1 MPERCIFREKWSN
14 RERSHDIFS
23 TTDLVK
29 WLWKLSTL
37 MNFSKSIDSNTKK
50 YFSSLGHV

>member
-23 TTDLVK
+23 TTDLK

-37 MNFSKSIDSNTKK
+37 MNFIKSIDSNTKK